1 MSMGTTSLDALPM
14 GDAGP
19 SSVEN
24 ITLKTEE
31 KNVVIDNKMQELQA
45 QREADVN
52 QKPKGPPPTMDVNE
66 FVSGLQQATT
76 SGMTQLPSR
85 DIPIDQNAV
94 LQDEQIKTNFVPES
108 SPTDY
113 ITEHQTSEEII
124 RQNAK
129 KQKSADSL
137 DIMFSELSLPIM
149 IAVFYFLY
157 QLPVVRR
164 AFLKTLPMCYSKA
177 GELKLT
183 GYLVNSIVFGG
194 VIYAAS
200 KLVNQLSG

>member
-1 MSMGTTSLDALPM
+1 MSMGTTSLDSLPV
-14 GDAGP
+14 GDSG
-19 SSVEN
+19 SSSAEN
-24 ITLKTEE
+24 ITLNTEE

-45 QREADVN
+45 QRDADIT
-52 QKPKGPPPTMDVNE
+52 QKPKGPPATMDVNE
-66 FVSGLQQATT
+66 FVSGLQEVTN

-94 LQDEQIKTNFVPES
+94 LQDAHVKTNFVPES

-129 KQKSADSL
+129 KQKSADNL

-164 AFLKTLPMCYSKA
+164 AFLKTLPMCYSNS

>member
-1 MSMGTTSLDALPM
+1 MSVGTTSLDALPK
-14 GDAGP
+14 GNT
-19 SSVEN
+19 SEN

-45 QREADVN
+45 QRDAEID
-52 QKPKGPPPTMDVNE
+52 QKPNGPPPTMDVNE
-66 FVSGLQQATT
+66 FVSGIQQATS

-85 DIPIDQNAV
+85 DIPIDQNSV
-94 LQDEQIKTNFVPES
+94 LKDVQVKPNFVPES

-129 KQKSADSL
+129 KQKSADNL
-137 DIMFSELSLPIM
+137 DILFSELSLPLM
-149 IAVFYFLY
+149 IAVLYFMY

-164 AFLKTLPMCYSKA
+164 AFLKALPMCYSKS

-183 GYLVNSIVFGG
+183 GYLANSIVFGG
-194 VIYAAS
+194 IIYAVS
-200 KLVNQLSG
+200 KVMNQLSG

>member
-1 MSMGTTSLDALPM
+1 MSVGTTSLDALPT
-14 GDAGP
+14 GNT
-19 SSVEN
+19 SEN

-45 QREADVN
+45 QRDADIN
-52 QKPKGPPPTMDVNE
+52 QKPDGPPPSMDVNE
-66 FVSGLQQATT
+66 FVSGLQQATS

-94 LQDEQIKTNFVPES
+94 LKDVQVKPNFVPES

-129 KQKSADSL
+129 NKNQ
-137 DIMFSELSLPIM
+137 
-149 IAVFYFLY
+149 
-157 QLPVVRR
+157 Q
-164 AFLKTLPMCYSKA
+164 
-177 GELKLT
+177 
-183 GYLVNSIVFGG
+183 IV
-194 VIYAAS
+194 
-200 KLVNQLSG
+200 

>member
-1 MSMGTTSLDALPM
+1 MSVGTTSLDALPT
-14 GDAGP
+14 GNT
-19 SSVEN
+19 SEN

-45 QREADVN
+45 QRDADIN
-52 QKPKGPPPTMDVNE
+52 QKPDGPPPSMDVNE
-66 FVSGLQQATT
+66 FVSGLQQATS

-94 LQDEQIKTNFVPES
+94 LKDVQVKPNFVPES

-137 DIMFSELSLPIM
+137 DIIFSELSLPLM
-149 IAVFYFLY
+149 IAVLYFMY

-164 AFLKTLPMCYSKA
+164 SFLKTLPMCYSKS

-183 GYLVNSIVFGG
+183 GYLANSIVFGG
-194 VIYAAS
+194 IIYAVS
-200 KLVNQLSG
+200 KLMNQLSG

>member
-1 MSMGTTSLDALPM
+1 MSVGTTSLDALPT
-14 GDAGP
+14 GNT
-19 SSVEN
+19 SEN

-45 QREADVN
+45 QRDADVN
-52 QKPKGPPPTMDVNE
+52 QKPNGPPPTMDVNE
-66 FVSGLQQATT
+66 FVSGLQQATS

-94 LQDEQIKTNFVPES
+94 LKDVQVKPNFVPES

-129 KQKSADSL
+129 KQKSADNL
-137 DIMFSELSLPIM
+137 DIIFSELSLPLM
-149 IAVFYFLY
+149 IAVLYFMY

-164 AFLKTLPMCYSKA
+164 AFLKTLPMCYSKS

-183 GYLVNSIVFGG
+183 GYLANSIVFGG
-194 VIYAAS
+194 IIYAVS
-200 KLVNQLSG
+200 KVMNQLSG

>member
-1 MSMGTTSLDALPM
+1 MSVGTTSLDALPT
-14 GDAGP
+14 GNT
-19 SSVEN
+19 SEN

-45 QREADVN
+45 QRDADLN
-52 QKPKGPPPTMDVNE
+52 QKPDGPPPSMDVNE
-66 FVSGLQQATT
+66 FVSGLQQATS

-94 LQDEQIKTNFVPES
+94 LKDVQVKPNFVPES

-137 DIMFSELSLPIM
+137 DIIFSELSLPLM
-149 IAVFYFLY
+149 IAVLYFMY

-164 AFLKTLPMCYSKA
+164 GFLKTLPMCYSKS

-183 GYLVNSIVFGG
+183 GYLANSVVFGG
-194 VIYAAS
+194 IIYAVS
-200 KLVNQLSG
+200 KLMNQLSG

>member
-1 MSMGTTSLDALPM
+1 MSVGTTSLDALPT
-14 GDAGP
+14 GNT
-19 SSVEN
+19 SEN

-31 KNVVIDNKMQELQA
+31 KNIVIDNKMQELQA
-45 QREADVN
+45 QRDADIN
-52 QKPKGPPPTMDVNE
+52 QKPKGPPPSMDVNE
-66 FVSGLQQATT
+66 FVNGLQEATS
-76 SGMTQLPSR
+76 SGMTKLPSR

-94 LQDEQIKTNFVPES
+94 LKDVQVKPNFVPES

-137 DIMFSELSLPIM
+137 DVIFSELSLPLM
-149 IAVFYFLY
+149 ISVLYFMY

-164 AFLKTLPMCYSKA
+164 TFLKTLPMCYSKS

-183 GYLVNSIVFGG
+183 GYLANSIVFGG
-194 VIYAAS
+194 IIYAVS
-200 KLVNQLSG
+200 KVMNQLSG

>member
-1 MSMGTTSLDALPM
+1 MSVGTTSLDALPT
-14 GDAGP
+14 GNT
-19 SSVEN
+19 SEN
-24 ITLKTEE
+24 ITLKTED

-45 QREADVN
+45 QRDADIN
-52 QKPKGPPPTMDVNE
+52 QKPDGPPPSMDVNE
-66 FVSGLQQATT
+66 FVSGLQQATS

-94 LQDEQIKTNFVPES
+94 LKDVQVKPNFVPES

-137 DIMFSELSLPIM
+137 DIIFSELSLPLM
-149 IAVFYFLY
+149 IAVLYFMY

-164 AFLKTLPMCYSKA
+164 SFLKTLPMCYSKS

-183 GYLVNSIVFGG
+183 GYLANSIVFGG
-194 VIYAAS
+194 IIYAVS
-200 KLVNQLSG
+200 KVMNQLSG

>member
-14 GDAGP
+14 GNAGP
-19 SSVEN
+19 SSAEN

-31 KNVVIDNKMQELQA
+31 KNVVVENKMQELQA
-45 QREADVN
+45 QREADIS
-52 QKPKGPPPTMDVNE
+52 QKPKGPPPSMDVNE
-66 FVSGLQQATT
+66 FVNGLQQATS

-94 LQDEQIKTNFVPES
+94 LKDEQVKPNFVPES
-108 SPTDY
+108 TPTDY

-129 KQKSADSL
+129 KQQSSDNL
-137 DIMFSELSLPIM
+137 DKIFSELSLPIM

-164 AFLKTLPMCYSKA
+164 AFLKTLPMCYSKS

-183 GYLVNSIVFGG
+183 GYLVNSIVFGAG
-194 VIYAAS
+194 IYAADKIIS
-200 KLVNQLSG
+200 QLSG

>member
-1 MSMGTTSLDALPM
+1 MSVGTTSLDALPT
-14 GDAGP
+14 GNT
-19 SSVEN
+19 SEN
-24 ITLKTEE
+24 ITLKTED

-45 QREADVN
+45 QRDADIN
-52 QKPKGPPPTMDVNE
+52 QKPDGPPPSMDVNE
-66 FVSGLQQATT
+66 FVSGLQQATS

-94 LQDEQIKTNFVPES
+94 LKDVQVKPNFVPES

-137 DIMFSELSLPIM
+137 DIIFSELSLPLM
-149 IAVFYFLY
+149 IAVLYFMY

-164 AFLKTLPMCYSKA
+164 SFLKTLPMCYSKS

-183 GYLVNSIVFGG
+183 GYLANSIVFGG
-194 VIYAAS
+194 IIYAVS
-200 KLVNQLSG
+200 KLMNQLSG

>member
-1 MSMGTTSLDALPM
+1 MSVGTTSLDALPT
-14 GDAGP
+14 GNT
-19 SSVEN
+19 SEN

-31 KNVVIDNKMQELQA
+31 KNIVIDNKMQELQA
-45 QREADVN
+45 QRDADIN
-52 QKPKGPPPTMDVNE
+52 QKPKGPPPSMDVNE
-66 FVSGLQQATT
+66 FVNGLQEATS
-76 SGMTQLPSR
+76 SGMTKLPSR

-94 LQDEQIKTNFVPES
+94 LKDVQVKPNFVPES

-124 RQNAK
+124 RQKAK

-137 DIMFSELSLPIM
+137 DVIFSELSLPLM
-149 IAVFYFLY
+149 ISVLYFMY

-164 AFLKTLPMCYSKA
+164 TFLKTLPMCYSKS

-183 GYLVNSIVFGG
+183 GYLANSIVFGG
-194 VIYAAS
+194 IIYAVS
-200 KLVNQLSG
+200 KVMNQLSG

>member
-1 MSMGTTSLDALPM
+1 MGTTSIDSLPV
-14 GDAGP
+14 GG
-19 SSVEN
+19 SSSEN
-24 ITLKTEE
+24 ITLQTEE

-45 QREADVN
+45 QRDAEIS
-52 QKPKGPPPTMDVNE
+52 QSIGQTPSMDVNE
-66 FVSGLQQATT
+66 FVNGLQKATS

-94 LQDEQIKTNFVPES
+94 LKDEQVKPNFVPEGN
-108 SPTDY
+108 PTDY

-124 RQNAK
+124 KQNAK
-129 KQKSADSL
+129 KQKSADNL
-137 DIMFSELSLPIM
+137 DVIFTELSLPIM
-149 IAVFYFLY
+149 IAVLYFMY

-164 AFLKTLPMCYSKA
+164 TFLKTLPMCYSKS

-183 GYLVNSIVFGG
+183 GYLVNSIVFGA

-200 KLVNQLSG
+200 KLLNQLSS